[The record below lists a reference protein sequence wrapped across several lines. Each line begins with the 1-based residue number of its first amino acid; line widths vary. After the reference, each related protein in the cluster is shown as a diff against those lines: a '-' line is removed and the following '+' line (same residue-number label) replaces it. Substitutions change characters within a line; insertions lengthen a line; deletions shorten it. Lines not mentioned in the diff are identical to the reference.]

1 MDHQHTRLR
10 AALGVAALLLLAA
23 CAATNP
29 DGRPPR
35 TVQDGDNFTLDV
47 SEEVAVRDG
56 GRILYLALASDS
68 RCPADVQC
76 VWAGVAEIRLRWTPD
91 GAAAEEFSLTTE
103 TDGASRRIGAHV
115 LSLQSLDRGAAPRAQ
130 LALTTAPE

>member
-1 MDHQHTRLR
+1 MHFHHTCFR
-10 AALGVAALLLLAA
+10 AALGVAALLLTA

-35 TVQDGDNFTLDV
+35 TMQDGDDFTLDV
-47 SEEVAVRDG
+47 AEEVGVRGG
-56 GRILYLALASDS
+56 GRIRYLSLASDS

-76 VWAGVAEIRLRWTPD
+76 VWAGVAEIRLRWSPD

-103 TDGASRRIGAHV
+103 ADGASRRIGAHV
-115 LSLQSLDRGAAPRAQ
+115 LSLQSLDSGAAPRAQ
-130 LALTTAPE
+130 LALTTAAE